1 MKRKLKQNRVLL
13 ALAVIIIISLILMAI
28 GLVSYFYG
36 NNDDKYGDRL
46 KDKDKYPISEN
57 ISEEIKSLYE
67 KNVNDV
73 KVDVRGK
80 IIYIILNVDKDTSSI
95 DAQSYAE
102 SALEKFTEEELKY
115 YDIQFMITCKDEEKE
130 EDMELVY
137 PLEGYKNSNSMVIV
151 WTN

>member
-102 SALEKFTEEELKY
+102 NALEKFTEEELKY

>member
-13 ALAVIIIISLILMAI
+13 ALAVIIIISLILIAI

-102 SALEKFTEEELKY
+102 NALEKFTEEELKY